1 MVNYERSWLVTGSA
15 LLALVGSSACN
26 LESRDVSQLN
36 EPTPVTSQLLPE
48 RFEPSSCSRGVAVV
62 LSDYVSSQIALCD
75 PQGNTLNGSFISSGS
90 SRTNGLAF
98 AISGDVVLPS
108 APSPSG
114 RLVLLDR
121 FGTNVISW
129 FDVERQAPLG
139 QLPVGTGFESNPQDY
154 LEIDERLA
162 FISRWGEDAL
172 PGDTELD
179 GGGDVLVIDTRVP
192 AIETR
197 IAMPVADGLP
207 ARPGSM
213 LRLGDE
219 VLVSLERVASDYSRT
234 GEAML
239 VGVDIGSQAVAWVQT
254 LTGLKACGR
263 PTLSPAGDR
272 LALVCTGA
280 LDPAGNIEDLGQSVV
295 LILDPATRPPREL
308 VRFPAASIAAEPL
321 QARVTFA
328 SDQTILLS
336 TQTPLNAATHN
347 RWLAFDLTTQEVS
360 ELSVASPNTDGS
372 GKGIVYG
379 GVACDPGCSDVCL
392 LADKDQGVLQRV
404 QLRADGGFERLAPVE
419 VEDDVGLPPAVL
431 SAF

>member
-1 MVNYERSWLVTGSA
+1 
-15 LLALVGSSACN
+15 
-26 LESRDVSQLN
+26 
-36 EPTPVTSQLLPE
+36 
-48 RFEPSSCSRGVAVV
+48 VAVV
-62 LSDYVSSQIALCD
+62 LSDYVSSQIALSD
-75 PQGNTLNGSFISSGS
+75 PRGETRFESFISSGS
-90 SRTNGLAF
+90 SQTNGLAF

-108 APSPSG
+108 AASPSG

-129 FDVERQAPLG
+129 FDVERRAALG

-162 FISRWGEDAL
+162 FVSRWGEDAL

-179 GGGDVLVIDTRVP
+179 GGGDVLVIDTREP
-192 AIETR
+192 AIESR

-213 LRLGDE
+213 LRLGDQ
-219 VLVSLERVASDYSRT
+219 VLVSLERVSIDYSST

-239 VGVDIGSQAVAWVQT
+239 VGIDIRSQAVAWVQT
-254 LTGLKACGR
+254 LSGLKACGR
-263 PTLSPAGDR
+263 PTPSPAGDR

-280 LDPAGNIEDLGQSVV
+280 LDPDGNIEDLAQSVV
-295 LILDPATRPPREL
+295 LILDPTTRPPREL
-308 VRFPAASIAAEPL
+308 VRFPAGNIAAEPL

-328 SDQTILLS
+328 SDQVILLS

-347 RWLAFDLTTQEVS
+347 RWLAFDLTTEQVR
-360 ELSVASPNTDGS
+360 ELAVASPNADGS

-379 GVACDPGCSDVCL
+379 GMACDPGCSDHCL

-404 QLRADGGFERLAPVE
+404 QLQADGGFELLVPVV
-419 VEDDVGLPPAVL
+419 VEDDVGLPPAGL
-431 SAF
+431 SPF